1 MYSKTMLMCCPNTS
15 IHLKCLHLLLV
26 NLGCLQYLRL
36 CIRLGRACCWWWEK
50 ILLQQDSRQFQASC
64 SWRRI
69 YGFLDCCDAWWEW
82 DGKDYI
88 HSNAGWFIETWRCRR
103 GIRGEDAWVQCFI
116 QINVRCIYA
125 SPNQLLDTCYIKKKN
140 QLLDTCYIKNPWCIY
155 ASPIYV
161 RCDETTT
168 YRTVDG
174 PRSCESF
181 WWRIAK
187 SRPMPLSRKACR
199 YLSDR
204 WTKRISWFWT
214 TYCCCE
220 SQTWNV
226 TMCQN

>member
-1 MYSKTMLMCCPNTS
+1 MCCPNTS

-36 CIRLGRACCWWWEK
+36 CFRLGRACCWWWEK

-125 SPNQLLDTCYIKKKN
+125 SPNQLLDTCYIKKN
-140 QLLDTCYIKNPWCIY
+140 QLLDTCYIKKSVMHIRIPNLCQM
-155 ASPIYV
+155 
-161 RCDETTT
+161 
-168 YRTVDG
+168 
-174 PRSCESF
+174 
-181 WWRIAK
+181 WWNH
-187 SRPMPLSRKACR
+187 
-199 YLSDR
+199 YLSNSW
-204 WTKRISWFWT
+204 WTKKLWIFLVEN
-214 TYCCCE
+214 CKE
-220 SQTWNV
+220 SPYAFVSESLQIFIW
-226 TMCQN
+226 